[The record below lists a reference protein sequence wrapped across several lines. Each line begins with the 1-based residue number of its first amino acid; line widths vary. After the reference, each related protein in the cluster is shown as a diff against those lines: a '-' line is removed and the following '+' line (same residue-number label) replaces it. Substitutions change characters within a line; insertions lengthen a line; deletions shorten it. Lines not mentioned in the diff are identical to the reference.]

1 MTAQFPGER
10 PGEPRGEPRGE
21 PLLSVRGLRVAFGP
35 PHHPMMAVDGV
46 DFDVRAG
53 EVLGLAGES
62 GSGKSLSLRSILRLV
77 KAPARVT
84 GEVRWRGRDVLKMSD
99 GEVRKVRGGEIA
111 MIFQEPMS
119 ALNPVLT
126 VGAQIRENLE
136 EHTDLESAARQARAI
151 ELLDLVGIPAAKA
164 RIDDYP
170 HQFSGGMRQR
180 AMIAIALASNP
191 KLLLAD
197 EPTTALDV
205 TIQDQILKLILRLR
219 RDLNMSVVLVTHDL
233 GVIAQTCDRLAV
245 MYAGRVVESG
255 PVAEIFAHPN
265 HAYTLGLL
273 NSVPRGGGLRQPLAS
288 IAGQPPSPMARP
300 PGCAF
305 APRCSF
311 VEADCTAGQPLLV
324 PVAPQHEAAC
334 LHHRKVAQR

>member
-1 MTAQFPGER
+1 MNGQ
-10 PGEPRGEPRGE
+10 E
-21 PLLSVRGLRVAFGP
+21 PLLSVRSLRIAFGTP
-35 PHHPMMAVDGV
+35 RHELVAVDGV

-62 GSGKSLSLRSILRLV
+62 GSGKSLTLRSILRLV
-77 KAPARVT
+77 KPPARVT
-84 GEVRWRGRDVLKMSD
+84 GEILWRGKDILGMSPP
-99 GEVRKVRGGEIA
+99 EVRRVRGGEIA

-136 EHTDLESAARQARAI
+136 EHTDLDAAGRQARAI
-151 ELLDLVGIPAAKA
+151 ELLDLVGIPAARS

-205 TIQDQILKLILRLR
+205 TIQDQILKLVLRLR

-245 MYAGRVVESG
+245 MYAGRVVEAG
-255 PVAEIFAHPN
+255 PVADIFAQPR

-273 NSVPRGGGLRQPLAS
+273 NSVPRGGTLREPLSS
-288 IAGQPPSPMARP
+288 IGGQPPSLSERL

-305 APRCSF
+305 APRCRF
-311 VEADCTAGQPLLV
+311 VVAQCNEAKPPLV
-324 PVAPQHEAAC
+324 GIAPMHDSAC
-334 LHHRKVAQR
+334 IEHRKVGQR

>member
-1 MTAQFPGER
+1 MDVVTAMP
-10 PGEPRGEPRGE
+10 E
-21 PLLSVRGLRVAFGP
+21 PLLSVRDLRVSFGLP
-35 PHHPMMAVDGV
+35 QREFAAVDGV
-46 DFDVRAG
+46 DFDVLPG

-62 GSGKSLSLRSILRLV
+62 GSGKSLTLRSILRLV
-77 KAPARVT
+77 RAPGRVQ
-84 GEVRWRGRDVLKMSD
+84 GKVLWRGRDVLGLRED
-99 GEVRKVRGGEIA
+99 ELRRVRGGEIA

-126 VGAQIRENLE
+126 VGTQIRENLE
-136 EHTDLESAARQARAI
+136 EHTDLDAKGRALRAV
-151 ELLDLVGIPAAKA
+151 ELLDLVGIPAAKS

-180 AMIAIALASNP
+180 AMIAIALASSP
-191 KLLLAD
+191 RLLLAD

-219 RDLNMSVVLVTHDL
+219 DELKMSVVLVTHDL

-245 MYAGRVVESG
+245 MYSGRVVETG
-255 PVAEIFAHPN
+255 PVTAIFREPR

-288 IAGQPPSPMARP
+288 IAGQPPSLTSRP

-311 VEADCTAGQPLLV
+311 VAEECLKAPPPLTRI
-324 PVAPQHEAAC
+324 APRHETAC
-334 LHHRKVAQR
+334 LRHQEVARQ

>member
-1 MTAQFPGER
+1 MNGAPQIP
-10 PGEPRGEPRGE
+10 E
-21 PLLSVRGLRVAFGP
+21 PLLSVRGLRVAFGTLS
-35 PHHPMMAVDGV
+35 HELVAVDGV
-46 DFDVRAG
+46 DFDVRSG

-62 GSGKSLSLRSILRLV
+62 GSGKSLTLRAILRLV
-77 KAPARVT
+77 KPPARVG
-84 GEVRWRGRDVLKMSD
+84 GEVFWRGRDIMRMAEA
-99 GEVRKVRGGEIA
+99 EVRRVRGGEIA

-126 VGAQIRENLE
+126 VGMQIRENLE
-136 EHTDLESAARQARAI
+136 EHTDLDGAGRQARAV
-151 ELLDLVGIPAAKA
+151 ELLDLVGIPAAKS

-191 KLLLAD
+191 RLLLAD

-245 MYAGRVVESG
+245 MYAGRVVEAG
-255 PVAEIFAHPN
+255 PVADIFAQPR

-273 NSVPRGGGLRQPLAS
+273 NSVPRGGALRQPLSS
-288 IAGQPPSPMARP
+288 IAGQPPMLSDQQG
-300 PGCAF
+300 GCAF
-305 APRCSF
+305 APRCPF
-311 VEADCTAGQPLLV
+311 VVPECSVAKPPLV
-324 PVAPQHEAAC
+324 GIAPMHDSAC
-334 LHHRKVAQR
+334 LQHRKVAQR